1 MFAVAISVVAVAVDI
16 LDFVVEETF
25 DAVLERLVVDEA
37 DATSVL
43 VQHCSSA
50 AAQRQVLKIKSSN
63 KFRSDYY
70 KL

>member
-1 MFAVAISVVAVAVDI
+1 MFAVAISVVVVVAVDI

-50 AAQRQVLKIKSSN
+50 AAQRQVLKI
-63 KFRSDYY
+63 
-70 KL
+70 